1 MKDAKKMIIPSK
13 GKMFLGP
20 RSNHKTI
27 ENRFPFYAEKEKERN
42 RGRERDKGV
51 ETRSPYYAEESGTK
65 LLRIYEQRRRKGS
78 R

>member
-42 RGRERDKGV
+42 RGRER
-51 ETRSPYYAEESGTK
+51 
-65 LLRIYEQRRRKGS
+65 RRL
-78 R
+78 